1 MRIRNIIHFLLKQ
14 LSKNEQGF
22 VFVYLL
28 TILLIV
34 TTILLHHLS
43 LQHIQT
49 ENLLLIQEQH
59 KIQQFMQIAQ
69 HDLQEILDLTSESE
83 GTLYFQYHDGH
94 VTTHYTLESSS
105 TYQVQLIVETS
116 RGTTYKHTTLM
127 NKSDGIRSQ

>member
-1 MRIRNIIHFLLKQ
+1 MRIRNIIHFLLKP

-69 HDLQEILDLTSESE
+69 HDLQEILDLTRIRRNFYIFSI
-83 GTLYFQYHDGH
+83 TMVMLP
-94 VTTHYTLESSS
+94 
-105 TYQVQLIVETS
+105 LIIHLNLHPLIK
-116 RGTTYKHTTLM
+116 Y
-127 NKSDGIRSQ
+127 N